1 MKWQLQ
7 DAKARFS
14 EVVDR
19 AIREGPQVVT
29 RRGRDAVVIIDA
41 AEFERLRERRLSLKE
56 ALTSGPEGEFELP
69 ERSTNSRHDVE
80 W

>member
-7 DAKARFS
+7 DAKAKFS

-19 AIREGPQVVT
+19 AMREGPQVVT

-41 AEFERLRERRLSLKE
+41 AEFERLTSRKRDILAVLM
-56 ALTSGPEGEFELP
+56 SGPDDELDLP
-69 ERSTNSRHDVE
+69 ERQQRMRDVE